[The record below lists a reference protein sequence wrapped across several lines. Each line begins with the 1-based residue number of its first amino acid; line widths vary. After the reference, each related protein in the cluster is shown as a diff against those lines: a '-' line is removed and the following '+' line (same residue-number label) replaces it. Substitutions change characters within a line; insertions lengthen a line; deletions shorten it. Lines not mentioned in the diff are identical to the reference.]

1 MVEEK
6 SFASLSSGLLA
17 RKGTAKPAMRRQ
29 GFSSPSALAE
39 AQDDDL
45 GWNDMGYD
53 VNPTDEAPA
62 AQDTEQQQAEPP
74 AAEQDGLTK
83 LQSSL
88 MNQPSRS
95 GTAPATPLVKKQ
107 QDQLAAQIEASSTG
121 EEEADTDASEKSA
134 DQPYKE
140 TAAEQADKEQDGE
153 EPVFAPLVLKTQM
166 PEAAQGQATQS
177 QATADLEEPAISPE
191 TAEAVSQNIAE
202 TVPEKQDVKVP
213 AVKTKVRKV
222 ASTQTRKAQKK
233 AAFTLR
239 LDRERHLRLRLATAV
254 KNISAQQLVTK
265 AVDEYLRKMPELDAL
280 ADRVPASKNT

>member
-53 VNPTDEAPA
+53 VNPTDEAPVV
-62 AQDTEQQQAEPP
+62 QDVEQQAEAPVP
-74 AAEQDGLTK
+74 EQNDLTK

-95 GTAPATPLVKKQ
+95 GTTPATPLVKKQ
-107 QDQLAAQIEASSTG
+107 QDQLAAQIEASSTD
-121 EEEADTDASEKSA
+121 EEEADADASEKSA
-134 DQPYKE
+134 DQPYNE
-140 TAAEQADKEQDGE
+140 TVTEQVDKEQEGD
-153 EPVFAPLVLKTQM
+153 EPVFAPLVLKTQK
-166 PEAAQGQATQS
+166 PEVVQS
-177 QATADLEEPAISPE
+177 QATSGQPAADKEEPTTLPE

-202 TVPEKQDVKVP
+202 TAPKTQDVKVP
-213 AVKTKVRKV
+213 AVKTKVRKS

-239 LDRERHLRLRLATAV
+239 LDRERHLRLRLATAI
-254 KNISAQQLVTK
+254 KNVSAQQLVTK
-265 AVDEYLRKMPELDAL
+265 AVDEYLRKIPEIDAL